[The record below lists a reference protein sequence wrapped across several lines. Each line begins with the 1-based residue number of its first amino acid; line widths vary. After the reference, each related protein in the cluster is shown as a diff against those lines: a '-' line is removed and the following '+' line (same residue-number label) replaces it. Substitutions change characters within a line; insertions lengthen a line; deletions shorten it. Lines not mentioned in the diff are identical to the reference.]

1 MPRYA
6 HLHVHSEYSVLDGAC
21 RIPQLVERAAEL
33 GMPAVGI
40 TDHGSMA
47 GAIELYRVAGK
58 AGIKPLLGCEIYLVD
73 DRRARQ
79 HSTQRDWNHLTLLAE
94 TTEGYHN
101 LIKLCTL
108 GYLEGYYYKP
118 RVDYAL
124 LEQYADGIIA
134 LSGCLSG
141 RTCQALLAGDAPR
154 AREEL
159 DRLVQIFGRE
169 DVYIELQD
177 AGIDEHQSVNPGL
190 LSLAA
195 ETGLPVVGTGDVH
208 YLRAED
214 ADAARGAAL
223 HPDQRPALATRS
235 ASASRRRTSTSRPPD
250 EMSRRDGALGR
261 RRPARADA
269 RDRRALQRRARPR
282 PHPPAALRRGRRRLV
297 RDAPPALRAGHD
309 ASATGRSTPVVRD
322 RLEFELQ
329 TIREMGFADYFLIVW
344 DFVRFAKANGISV
357 GPGRGSAAGS
367 IVAYALR
374 ITDLDPLRYDLL
386 FERFLNPG
394 RKTMPDIDIDFSV
407 HGRERVIAYVTEKYG
422 RERVAQIITFSKLAA
437 KASVRD
443 AGRVMGLP
451 YGAVD
456 RIAKLV
462 PEGVKVGFEESMK
475 PNQELRKAYD
485 EDELVRQVVDMAR
498 PLEGLVRA
506 DSIHAAGV
514 VIGDRPLVEYLPLQ
528 QKGADSE
535 LVTQYPMGDVEALGL
550 LKMDFLGLR
559 NLDVIDEAIRII
571 RESAD
576 IDLGDLSGL
585 PLDDQPTY
593 DMLARGDTLGVFQ
606 FESSGMRDALRQVKP
621 TEFED
626 LIALVA
632 LYRPG
637 PMANIPVFAKRKNGL
652 EPVSY
657 LDPRLEPILS
667 TTQGVYIYQ
676 EQAMQIAK
684 DLAGFTPA
692 EADDLR
698 KAISKKVH
706 ALMASLR
713 EKFLAGCEANG
724 VAHSTAVSLWE
735 ENERSADYSFNKA
748 HAACYAM
755 IAYRTA
761 YLKANHPGPYM
772 AALISSVMQ
781 TKDKVPFY
789 VNACGEMGIEVLPP
803 DVNSS
808 GEDFTVVE
816 GRIRFGLTAVKGV
829 GEGAVR
835 AMVHAREEGGPFTTL
850 WDFCERVDA
859 HADQQARAREPRQ
872 VRRPRLDRRDARR
885 DARGARG
892 GRRLGPEGAGRRARG
907 PGLDLRPRL
916 ERRGRAAAPPPGR
929 DRPRAREEGAA
940 GVREGDARPLP
951 HRPPAGRGRRS
962 AAPPR
967 RPAAARPPQPPRAR
981 DRLGRRPDRLAA
993 RDDLA
998 QRRPD
1003 GLRAPRRRHDAGR
1016 GRRLRQGLRRLP
1028 RAPRRGRDRDR
1039 QGPRGSP
1046 RRGGDEAARDRDRA
1060 VRGRSGPRRGAAARR
1075 RPRRRPGVR
1084 RGADAHHLV
1093 LPGRGQRR
1101 DGGRHGRGRAR
1112 PAPRPGLQGEPEG
1125 GLLQRGA
1132 RARRRGPARL
1142 TAPARLGPDRKRAV
1156 VAGPARSGSGPERA
1170 VCRSKPPIGVRG
1182 RCHNAGV
1189 NGSVLDLDLDF
1200 DAFSGPFDL
1209 LLALVLREELELVEV
1224 PIVTVVL
1231 AYLAE
1236 IEGADEID
1244 LESLSEFLVL
1254 VAALCELKSRLL
1266 VDAEADDEEEL
1277 DAEGAAEELA
1287 QRLAEYQR
1295 FKRAA
1300 GWLAERRAAAGLRVF
1315 RTTPAPYAPPRP
1327 VAPLVDEQ
1335 PARLAEAMLHLL
1347 EPPER
1352 VDTTTIRRRAVAMRP
1367 FVERFRLLVRARG
1380 SFVFDD
1386 EVAGLERGAQ
1396 AAAFVAL
1403 LELIKRGEA
1412 RAAQADLF
1420 EPIRVA
1426 RNEGTLRVSAQ
1437 VMDATEA
1444 VA

>member
-21 RIPQLVERAAEL
+21 RIPQLVERAVEL

-47 GAIELYRVAGK
+47 GAIELYRTAGK

-79 HSTQRDWNHLTLLAE
+79 HSTHRDWNHLTLLAE

-141 RTCQALLAGDAPR
+141 RTCQALLAGDQPR

-177 AGIDEHQSVNPGL
+177 AGIEEHRSVNPGL
-190 LSLAA
+190 LALAA
-195 ETGLPVVGTGDVH
+195 DSGLPVVGTGDVH

-214 ADAARGAAL
+214 ATPHEAL
-223 HPDQRPALATRS
+223 LCIQTNDFLSNPKRFRF
-235 ASASRRRTSTSRPPD
+235 STQDFYLKTAD
-250 EMSRRDGALGR
+250 EMSRTMAPWGGDGLLAPTLEIAER
-261 RRPARADA
+261 CNVVLDL
-269 RDRRALQRRARPR
+269 DRIHLPR
-282 PHPPAALRRGRRRLV
+282 FDEAEGDSFGMLRRIC
-297 RDAPPALRAGHD
+297 DAGMTERYGEL
-309 ASATGRSTPVVRD
+309 TPLVRD

-462 PEGVKVGFEESMK
+462 PDGVKIGFEESMK

-514 VIGDRPLVEYLPLQ
+514 VIGDRPLLEYLPLQ
-528 QKGADSE
+528 QKGPDSE

-571 RESAD
+571 RESAGV
-576 IDLGDLSGL
+576 DLGDLSGL

-652 EPVSY
+652 EAVTY

-761 YLKANHPGPYM
+761 YLKANHPEPYM

-835 AMVHAREEGGPFTTL
+835 AIVYAREESGPFTTL

-859 HADQQARAREPRQ
+859 TQINKRVLESLVKCGGLDSTGATRGGMLAALEAAAAAGQKSQADALAGQASIFDLGGGESDGDEPQRHHPPVIGPELEKRELLAFEKETLGLYLTDHPLAEVADQLRRRVDLPLRDLPNRREHETVSVGGLIASLRVTSSRSGDPMAFI
-872 VRRPRLDRRDARR
+872 RLDDGMTQIEVVVFGKVYGACREHLVEDGIVIIKGRVDRRDEGETKLRAIEIAPFEAVP
-885 DARGARG
+885 ARG
-892 GRRLGPEGAGRRARG
+892 E
-907 PGLDLRPRL
+907 
-916 ERRGRAAAPPPGR
+916 
-929 DRPRAREEGAA
+929 
-940 GVREGDARPLP
+940 V
-951 HRPPAGRGRRS
+951 
-962 AAPPR
+962 
-967 RPAAARPPQPPRAR
+967 
-981 DRLGRRPDRLAA
+981 
-993 RDDLA
+993 
-998 QRRPD
+998 
-1003 GLRAPRRRHDAGR
+1003 
-1016 GRRLRQGLRRLP
+1016 RLRVD
-1028 RAPRRGRDRDR
+1028 GR
-1039 QGPRGSP
+1039 
-1046 RRGGDEAARDRDRA
+1046 
-1060 VRGRSGPRRGAAARR
+1060 
-1075 RPRRRPGVR
+1075 
-1084 RGADAHHLV
+1084 
-1093 LPGRGQRR
+1093 
-1101 DGGRHGRGRAR
+1101 
-1112 PAPRPGLQGEPEG
+1112 
-1125 GLLQRGA
+1125 
-1132 RARRRGPARL
+1132 
-1142 TAPARLGPDRKRAV
+1142 
-1156 VAGPARSGSGPERA
+1156 VAGPAF
-1170 VCRSKPPIGVRG
+1170 V
-1182 RCHNAGV
+1182 
-1189 NGSVLDLDLDF
+1189 
-1200 DAFSGPFDL
+1200 
-1209 LLALVLREELELVEV
+1209 
-1224 PIVTVVL
+1224 
-1231 AYLAE
+1231 
-1236 IEGADEID
+1236 
-1244 LESLSEFLVL
+1244 
-1254 VAALCELKSRLL
+1254 
-1266 VDAEADDEEEL
+1266 
-1277 DAEGAAEELA
+1277 EELA
-1287 QRLAEYQR
+1287 RIIKEFPGDAS
-1295 FKRAA
+1295 
-1300 GWLAERRAAAGLRVF
+1300 V
-1315 RTTPAPYAPPRP
+1315 
-1327 VAPLVDEQ
+1327 V
-1335 PARLAEAMLHLL
+1335 M
-1347 EPPER
+1347 
-1352 VDTTTIRRRAVAMRP
+1352 
-1367 FVERFRLLVRARG
+1367 
-1380 SFVFDD
+1380 
-1386 EVAGLERGAQ
+1386 EVATDEGARVMRLGPGYKVRP
-1396 AAAFVAL
+1396 ASDFFSEVRVL
-1403 LELIKRGEA
+1403 GGEA
-1412 RAAQADLF
+1412 QL
-1420 EPIRVA
+1420 V
-1426 RNEGTLRVSAQ
+1426 
-1437 VMDATEA
+1437 
-1444 VA
+1444 

>member
-1 MPRYA
+1 VPPVASTVPRYA

-47 GAIELYRVAGK
+47 GAIELYRCAGK
-58 AGIKPLLGCEIYLVD
+58 AGVKPLLGCEIYLVD

-79 HSTQRDWNHLTLLAE
+79 HSTHRDWNHLTLLAE

-118 RVDYAL
+118 RVDYTL

-141 RTCQALLAGDAPR
+141 RTCQALLAGDTAR
-154 AREEL
+154 ARAEL

-169 DVYIELQD
+169 DVYVELQD
-177 AGIDEHQSVNPGL
+177 AGIDEHRTVNPGL
-190 LSLAA
+190 LALAA
-195 ETGLPVVGTGDVH
+195 DTGLPVVGTGDVH

-214 ADAARGAAL
+214 AGPHEAL
-223 HPDQRPALATRS
+223 LCIQTNDLLSNPNRFRF
-235 ASASRRRTSTSRPPD
+235 STQDFYLKAPE
-250 EMSRRDGALGR
+250 EMSRTMAPWGGDALLAPTLEIAER
-261 RRPARADA
+261 CNVVLD
-269 RDRRALQRRARPR
+269 LECIHLPR
-282 PHPPAALRRGRRRLV
+282 FDEAGDDSFGMLRRLCEQGMLERYGTVDQRL
-297 RDAPPALRAGHD
+297 
-309 ASATGRSTPVVRD
+309 RD

-344 DFVRFAKANGISV
+344 DFVRFAKANGVSV

-462 PEGVKVGFEESMK
+462 PEGVKVGFEESLK

-559 NLDVIDEAIRII
+559 NLDVIDEAVRII
-571 RESAD
+571 RESSG
-576 IDLGDLSGL
+576 IDLGDLSEL
-585 PLDDQPTY
+585 PLDDQRTY
-593 DMLARGDTLGVFQ
+593 EMLARGDTLGVFQ

-637 PMANIPVFAKRKNGL
+637 PMANIPVFARRKNGL
-652 EPVSY
+652 EAVVYP
-657 LDPRLEPILS
+657 DPRLEPILS

-698 KAISKKVH
+698 KAISKKVR
-706 ALMASLR
+706 ALMTSLR

-724 VAHSTAVSLWE
+724 VARATAESLWE

-761 YLKANHPGPYM
+761 YLKANHPEPYM

-808 GEDFTVVE
+808 GQDFRVVE
-816 GRIRFGLTAVKGV
+816 GRIRFGLNAVKGV

-835 AMVHAREEGGPFTTL
+835 AIVQALGEGGAFATL

-859 HADQQARAREPRQ
+859 QQIN
-872 VRRPRLDRRDARR
+872 
-885 DARGARG
+885 
-892 GRRLGPEGAGRRARG
+892 
-907 PGLDLRPRL
+907 
-916 ERRGRAAAPPPGR
+916 
-929 DRPRAREEGAA
+929 
-940 GVREGDARPLP
+940 
-951 HRPPAGRGRRS
+951 
-962 AAPPR
+962 
-967 RPAAARPPQPPRAR
+967 
-981 DRLGRRPDRLAA
+981 
-993 RDDLA
+993 
-998 QRRPD
+998 
-1003 GLRAPRRRHDAGR
+1003 
-1016 GRRLRQGLRRLP
+1016 
-1028 RAPRRGRDRDR
+1028 
-1039 QGPRGSP
+1039 
-1046 RRGGDEAARDRDRA
+1046 
-1060 VRGRSGPRRGAAARR
+1060 
-1075 RPRRRPGVR
+1075 
-1084 RGADAHHLV
+1084 
-1093 LPGRGQRR
+1093 
-1101 DGGRHGRGRAR
+1101 
-1112 PAPRPGLQGEPEG
+1112 
-1125 GLLQRGA
+1125 
-1132 RARRRGPARL
+1132 
-1142 TAPARLGPDRKRAV
+1142 KRV
-1156 VAGPARSGSGPERA
+1156 
-1170 VCRSKPPIGVRG
+1170 
-1182 RCHNAGV
+1182 
-1189 NGSVLDLDLDF
+1189 
-1200 DAFSGPFDL
+1200 
-1209 LLALVLREELELVEV
+1209 
-1224 PIVTVVL
+1224 
-1231 AYLAE
+1231 
-1236 IEGADEID
+1236 
-1244 LESLSEFLVL
+1244 LESLVKCGGFDSTGATRGAML
-1254 VAALCELKSRLL
+1254 AAL
-1266 VDAEADDEEEL
+1266 EA
-1277 DAEGAAEELA
+1277 AS
-1287 QRLAEYQR
+1287 
-1295 FKRAA
+1295 AA
-1300 GWLAERRAAAGLRVF
+1300 G
-1315 RTTPAPYAPPRP
+1315 
-1327 VAPLVDEQ
+1327 Q
-1335 PARLAEAMLHLL
+1335 
-1347 EPPER
+1347 
-1352 VDTTTIRRRAVAMRP
+1352 
-1367 FVERFRLLVRARG
+1367 
-1380 SFVFDD
+1380 
-1386 EVAGLERGAQ
+1386 Q
-1396 AAAFVAL
+1396 
-1403 LELIKRGEA
+1403 
-1412 RAAQADLF
+1412 AQADLLSGQASIFDLGNSEDEPQRHHPPVVGPELDRKELLAF
-1420 EPIRVA
+1420 EKETLGLYLTDHPLADVADELRRRVDVPLRDLPNRREHEVVSVGGLIASLRVTTSRSGDPMAFVRLDDGMTQVEVVVFGKVYGACREHLAEDAVVIIKGRVDRRDEGETKLRAIEIAPFESVPARGEVRLRVDGRVA
-1426 RNEGTLRVSAQ
+1426 GALFVEELARLINEFPGDASVVMEVATDEGDRVLRLGPGYKVRPASEFFSEVRVLGGDAQ
-1437 VMDATEA
+1437 LV
-1444 VA
+1444 

>member
-1 MPRYA
+1 
-6 HLHVHSEYSVLDGAC
+6 
-21 RIPQLVERAAEL
+21 
-33 GMPAVGI
+33 
-40 TDHGSMA
+40 
-47 GAIELYRVAGK
+47 
-58 AGIKPLLGCEIYLVD
+58 
-73 DRRARQ
+73 
-79 HSTQRDWNHLTLLAE
+79 
-94 TTEGYHN
+94 
-101 LIKLCTL
+101 
-108 GYLEGYYYKP
+108 
-118 RVDYAL
+118 
-124 LEQYADGIIA
+124 
-134 LSGCLSG
+134 
-141 RTCQALLAGDAPR
+141 
-154 AREEL
+154 
-159 DRLVQIFGRE
+159 
-169 DVYIELQD
+169 
-177 AGIDEHQSVNPGL
+177 
-190 LSLAA
+190 
-195 ETGLPVVGTGDVH
+195 
-208 YLRAED
+208 
-214 ADAARGAAL
+214 
-223 HPDQRPALATRS
+223 
-235 ASASRRRTSTSRPPD
+235 
-250 EMSRRDGALGR
+250 
-261 RRPARADA
+261 
-269 RDRRALQRRARPR
+269 
-282 PHPPAALRRGRRRLV
+282 
-297 RDAPPALRAGHD
+297 
-309 ASATGRSTPVVRD
+309 
-322 RLEFELQ
+322 
-329 TIREMGFADYFLIVW
+329 
-344 DFVRFAKANGISV
+344 
-357 GPGRGSAAGS
+357 
-367 IVAYALR
+367 VAYALR

-571 RESAD
+571 RESAG

-652 EPVSY
+652 EPVRY
-657 LDPRLEPILS
+657 LDDRLEPILK

-816 GRIRFGLTAVKGV
+816 GRIRFGLSAVKGV

-835 AMVHAREEGGPFTTL
+835 AMVLAREQGGPFTTL

-859 HADQQARAREPRQ
+859 TQINKRVLESLVKCGGLDSTGATRGAMLAALEAAATSGQKAQADALAGQASIFDLGSSGEDEPQRHHPPVLGPELEKKELLAFEKETLGLYLTDHPLAEVADQLRRRVDLPLRDLPNRREHETVSVGGLIASLRVTTSRSGDPMAFARLDDGVTQVEVVVFGKVYGACREHLVEDAIVIVKGR
-872 VRRPRLDRRDARR
+872 VDRRDEGETKLRAIEIAPFEAVP
-885 DARGARG
+885 ARG
-892 GRRLGPEGAGRRARG
+892 E
-907 PGLDLRPRL
+907 
-916 ERRGRAAAPPPGR
+916 
-929 DRPRAREEGAA
+929 
-940 GVREGDARPLP
+940 V
-951 HRPPAGRGRRS
+951 
-962 AAPPR
+962 
-967 RPAAARPPQPPRAR
+967 
-981 DRLGRRPDRLAA
+981 
-993 RDDLA
+993 
-998 QRRPD
+998 
-1003 GLRAPRRRHDAGR
+1003 
-1016 GRRLRQGLRRLP
+1016 RLRVD
-1028 RAPRRGRDRDR
+1028 GR
-1039 QGPRGSP
+1039 
-1046 RRGGDEAARDRDRA
+1046 
-1060 VRGRSGPRRGAAARR
+1060 
-1075 RPRRRPGVR
+1075 
-1084 RGADAHHLV
+1084 
-1093 LPGRGQRR
+1093 
-1101 DGGRHGRGRAR
+1101 
-1112 PAPRPGLQGEPEG
+1112 
-1125 GLLQRGA
+1125 
-1132 RARRRGPARL
+1132 
-1142 TAPARLGPDRKRAV
+1142 
-1156 VAGPARSGSGPERA
+1156 VAGPAFVEELTRIISSFPGEA
-1170 VCRSKPPIGVRG
+1170 
-1182 RCHNAGV
+1182 
-1189 NGSVLDLDLDF
+1189 SVVMEVATDEG
-1200 DAFSGPFDL
+1200 AR
-1209 LLALVLREELELVEV
+1209 VLRLGPAYKVSPKADFFSEV
-1224 PIVTVVL
+1224 RVL
-1231 AYLAE
+1231 
-1236 IEGADEID
+1236 G
-1244 LESLSEFLVL
+1244 
-1254 VAALCELKSRLL
+1254 
-1266 VDAEADDEEEL
+1266 
-1277 DAEGAAEELA
+1277 
-1287 QRLAEYQR
+1287 
-1295 FKRAA
+1295 
-1300 GWLAERRAAAGLRVF
+1300 
-1315 RTTPAPYAPPRP
+1315 
-1327 VAPLVDEQ
+1327 
-1335 PARLAEAMLHLL
+1335 
-1347 EPPER
+1347 
-1352 VDTTTIRRRAVAMRP
+1352 
-1367 FVERFRLLVRARG
+1367 
-1380 SFVFDD
+1380 
-1386 EVAGLERGAQ
+1386 
-1396 AAAFVAL
+1396 
-1403 LELIKRGEA
+1403 GEA
-1412 RAAQADLF
+1412 QL
-1420 EPIRVA
+1420 V
-1426 RNEGTLRVSAQ
+1426 
-1437 VMDATEA
+1437 
-1444 VA
+1444 